1 VRLTD
6 PARFWENPES
16 GGWLQ
21 PGFGGMDLIALN
33 NRRESRGWETAVN
46 EYPITGRNRVRQI
59 RDYARYDA
67 RAVHEILD
75 AGYVGHVGFVQ
86 EGQPYVIPM
95 LYAREGE
102 VLYLHGA
109 KKARVVKLLG
119 SGAPVCVNV
128 MLLDGIVAARS
139 AFNSS
144 MNYRS
149 VVVFGTGQLLQDD
162 TQVLHALEVVSEHV
176 FPGRWQE
183 LRAPL
188 EREIAITGVISVAI
202 ESASAKIAADPPE
215 DEEAD
220 YATRVWAGVVP
231 IVTSLGKP
239 QADDRVL
246 DGVAMS
252 PAIGALEGKRL

>member
-1 VRLTD
+1 M
-6 PARFWENPES
+6 
-16 GGWLQ
+16 G
-21 PGFGGMDLIALN
+21 
-33 NRRESRGWETAVN
+33 
-46 EYPITGRNRVRQI
+46 EYEVTRRNRVRQI
-59 RDYARYDA
+59 QDYAYYDA
-67 RAVHEILD
+67 AVVHEVLD
-75 AGYVGHVGFVQ
+75 AGYVGHVGFVD
-86 EGQPYVIPM
+86 EGQPFVIPM

-119 SGAPVCVNV
+119 SGIPVCVNV
-128 MLLDGIVAARS
+128 LLLDGIVAARS

-144 MNYRS
+144 LNYRS
-149 VVVFGTGQLLQDD
+149 AVVFGSGQLLQDD
-162 TQVLHALEVVSEHV
+162 AEVLHALEVVSEHV

-188 EREIAITGVISVAI
+188 EREIAMTGVISLRI

-239 QADDRVL
+239 QADDRVP
-246 DGVAMS
+246 DGVPIS

>member
-1 VRLTD
+1 VD
-6 PARFWENPES
+6 
-16 GGWLQ
+16 
-21 PGFGGMDLIALN
+21 
-33 NRRESRGWETAVN
+33 
-46 EYPITGRNRVRQI
+46 EYQTTERNRVRQI
-59 RDYARYDA
+59 REFADYETRSLY
-67 RAVHEILD
+67 EILD

-86 EGQPYVIPM
+86 GEQPFVIPM
-95 LYAREGE
+95 LYARDDD

-109 KKARVVKLLG
+109 KKSRIVKHLA

-128 MLLDGIVAARS
+128 TLLDGIVAARS

-149 VVVFGTGQLLQDD
+149 AVVFGTGRLLESE
-162 TQVLHALEVVSEHV
+162 TEVLRALEVVSEHV

-188 EREIAITGVISVAI
+188 DRELAMTGVISVAI

-231 IVTSLGKP
+231 IVTSLGEP
-239 QADDRVL
+239 RADDRVL
-246 DGVAMS
+246 DGVSMS
-252 PAIGALEGKRL
+252 PAIRALEGKRL

>member
-1 VRLTD
+1 V
-6 PARFWENPES
+6 
-16 GGWLQ
+16 G
-21 PGFGGMDLIALN
+21 
-33 NRRESRGWETAVN
+33 
-46 EYPITGRNRVRQI
+46 EYEVTRRNRVRQI
-59 RDYARYDA
+59 KDYAGYDV
-67 RAVHEILD
+67 RVVHEVLD
-75 AGYVGHVGFVQ
+75 AGYVGHVGFIDG
-86 EGQPYVIPM
+86 GQPFVIPM
-95 LYAREGE
+95 LYAREGD

-109 KKARVVKLLG
+109 KKARVIKLLS

-149 VVVFGTGQLLQDD
+149 AVVFGTGQMLEDD
-162 TQVLHALEVVSEHV
+162 SEVMHALEVVSEHV

-188 EREIAITGVISVAI
+188 ERELSMTGVVSLAI

-220 YATRVWAGVVP
+220 YATRIWAGVVP
-231 IVTSLGKP
+231 IVTRLGKP
-239 QADDRVL
+239 QADGRVL
-246 DGVAMS
+246 DGVPMS